1 MTLLR
6 MMLSAAT
13 GMDNDHKSHALSDLN
28 MLRGPGGM
36 ERTEAQYRDL
46 LESAGFRTTSIV
58 PAGRFNVIEAK
69 PA

>member
-1 MTLLR
+1 MPALP
-6 MMLSAAT
+6 
-13 GMDNDHKSHALSDLN
+13 GVDNDHKSHALSDLN

-46 LESAGFRTTSIV
+46 LGEAGFRTTSIV
-58 PAGRFNVIEAK
+58 PAGRFNVIEAR